1 MPVPAGPQNREPA
14 PSAEKKAEP
23 QHGVL
28 SEAIAGVK
36 RALAAAASGQSNP
49 FGNPEGGRTEK
60 KKHFRTAAGERWVD
74 DTLSEWPE
82 NDHRIFVGDLGNEV
96 NDDVL
101 AKAFVKF
108 ASFAKAKVVRDKRT
122 NKTKGYGFVSF
133 LDPMDFAR
141 AIREMDGKY
150 IGNRPAK
157 IRKSDWMKREDQP
170 GGKKKGFN
178 VKNSKKKIRTLT

>member
-1 MPVPAGPQNREPA
+1 MGDEFLAQELAKFEQEANPIQHYLDSNMPVPAGPQTREPPPMA
-14 PSAEKKAEP
+14 DMKGEP

-49 FGNPEGGRTEK
+49 FGNPEGERTEK

-74 DTLSEWPE
+74 DTLAEWPE

-108 ASFAKAKVVRDKRT
+108 ASFAKAKCHSDKRL
-122 NKTKGYGFVSF
+122 V
-133 LDPMDFAR
+133 LR
-141 AIREMDGKY
+141 AGAAFYSYHLVPSGSHLQRMLC
-150 IGNRPAK
+150 RVP
-157 IRKSDWMKREDQP
+157 P
-170 GGKKKGFN
+170 G
-178 VKNSKKKIRTLT
+178 